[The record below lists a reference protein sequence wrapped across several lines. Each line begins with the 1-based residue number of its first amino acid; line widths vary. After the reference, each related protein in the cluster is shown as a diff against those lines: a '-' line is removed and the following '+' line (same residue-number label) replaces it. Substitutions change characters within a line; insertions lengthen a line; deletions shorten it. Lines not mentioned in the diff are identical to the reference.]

1 METAMFYLPC
11 PNNVDKEPP
20 SFKGWYNPNQKWN
33 GWYIPLFTK
42 DVWLS
47 IVAYYLNTST
57 NTTEM
62 IEDLRPYAD
71 PEKSKTTKCISV
83 GGNLYTF
90 GGGSLC
96 WSTDE
101 EGNS

>member
-1 METAMFYLPC
+1 METSMFYLPC

-33 GWYIPLFTK
+33 GWYVPLFTK
-42 DVWLS
+42 DVWLD

-101 EGNS
+101 EEES